1 MRILPRSSTT
11 RALVRR
17 PCPDGAQA
25 RLPLPSGFFGF
36 CNGLRERRQFHADEI
51 GLVAVDVSEMEEEFH
66 FAPALPGENADT
78 YRLFLLH
85 VFPAQVFENETGL
98 ADFVFWPC
106 LFETR
111 LQVMLGSSMTE
122 IKGRIEREGMSFI
135 SGRSNADRDMTSSC
149 RRGSSPILRSPTVW
163 FALAVHGP
171 NRNRR
176 SH

>member
-1 MRILPRSSTT
+1 
-11 RALVRR
+11 
-17 PCPDGAQA
+17 
-25 RLPLPSGFFGF
+25 
-36 CNGLRERRQFHADEI
+36 
-51 GLVAVDVSEMEEEFH
+51 MEEEFH

-78 YRLFLLH
+78 CRLFLLH

-135 SGRSNADRDMTSSC
+135 SGRSNADRDIG
-149 RRGSSPILRSPTVW
+149 GSSTMLRSPTAW
-163 FALAVHGP
+163 FAIAGTGQIEIVVPIRGHNETFCFSG
-171 NRNRR
+171 RYRHHER
-176 SH
+176 CKIRC